1 MSVTVEFP
9 DNLVF
14 AAREDPEKFGRD
26 VMVHTLARLYSSGKI
41 SAGLAAEILE
51 CSRLEFFQLLAE
63 RGIPAIDH
71 SESELE
77 EESGTSRELAERI
90 RARVSRA

>member
-14 AAREDPEKFGRD
+14 AARQDPDQFSRD

-51 CSRLEFFQLLAE
+51 CSRLAFFQLLAE
-63 RGIPAIDH
+63 SGVPAIDH
-71 SESELE
+71 TESELD
-77 EESGTSRELAERI
+77 EESRTSSMLADHARTK
-90 RARVSRA
+90 RA